1 MNILLINHYAGS
13 LHLGMEFRP
22 YYLAKKWNEMG
33 HKTTIVGATYSHL
46 RQNQPRK
53 AGWETI
59 DGIEYLWLWTNKYQG
74 NGFSRFLT
82 MILFVTQLTLL
93 TFYLA
98 WKTKPKVVIASST
111 YPLDIFPAWLVARLS
126 GAKLVFEIHDL
137 WPLSPMELGNMSKWH
152 PFIVLMQLGE
162 WFAYKTSDKVVS
174 ILPATFEHV
183 KKFGVQKENFIHIP
197 NGINLA
203 DYSNA
208 VHVPKYLQQV
218 IDNEKK
224 KNHKLIGYAGAIG
237 VANAMDI
244 LVKAAFE
251 LRDKNLAFI
260 LVGDGQELA
269 NLKSSAK
276 SLKLNN
282 FHFIGRINKLEVH
295 NFLQQ
300 MDFLYFGTQDK
311 PIYRFGI
318 SFNKMYDYMMAG
330 KPIIQSIKTNSD
342 IVKKAKCGFI
352 SEPGNVADLVS
363 LIREAMQT
371 PKKTLN
377 AMGKNGQAYVIK
389 NHKYDFIAKKFI
401 EGIG

>member
-46 RQNQPRK
+46 RRNQPRK

-82 MILFVTQLTLL
+82 MILFVVQLTIL

-98 WKTKPKVVIASST
+98 WKTKPHVVIASST

-137 WPLSPMELGNMSKWH
+137 WPLSPIELGKMSKWH
-152 PFIVLMQLGE
+152 PFILLMQLGE
-162 WFAYKTSDKVVS
+162 WFAYKTADKVVS

-183 KKFGVQKENFIHIP
+183 KKFGVQKESFVHIP
-197 NGINLA
+197 NGINLD
-203 DYSNA
+203 DYNNPLPI
-208 VHVPKYLQQV
+208 PKHLQLL
-218 IDNEKK
+218 INREKK
-224 KNHKLIGYAGAIG
+224 QGRALIGYAGAIG
-237 VANAMDI
+237 VANALDI
-244 LVKAAFE
+244 LVKSAFE
-251 LRDKNLAFI
+251 LRKENLAFI
-260 LVGDGQELA
+260 VVGDGQELA
-269 NLKSSAK
+269 NLKSTTK

-282 FHFIGRINKLEVH
+282 FYLIGRINKLEVH

-311 PIYRFGI
+311 PIYRFGM

-330 KPIIQSIKTNSD
+330 KPIIQSINTNSD
-342 IVKKAKCGFI
+342 IVKKAKCGFT
-352 SEPGNVADLVS
+352 SEPDNVPDLVN

-377 AMGKNGQAYVIK
+377 AMGKNGRAYVLK
-389 NHKYDFIAKKFI
+389 NHTYDFIAKKFI
-401 EGIG
+401 EDIS